1 LLESL
6 FSPKQSVLRGLVE
19 QVVIAQHRKVVVF
32 SQWRKF
38 LRLSAWAI
46 SDLLEAAGMR
56 SVFFTGA
63 SLGQARERALAAFNE
78 DPAATVLFASDAG
91 AVGLNLQRAASCCI
105 NLELPWNPALLEQ
118 RIARI
123 HRLGQTQPCDIYN
136 LVTEEGLEGRI
147 AKLLEH
153 KQALFTAVFS
163 GSEDTALWSGKQGL
177 LASVKQL
184 VEPWPFAPF
193 APGGGAPDS
202 SSELDEPGSLLD
214 VEPLPR
220 APKRAARS
228 ARPGRSE
235 SASARSEPNARL
247 TQLGVRVSTLPDG
260 GIRIEAPAAI
270 APRLTALLQRLA
282 ARLPVE

>member
-1 LLESL
+1 
-6 FSPKQSVLRGLVE
+6 VLRGLVE
-19 QVVIAQHRKVVVF
+19 QVVIAQRRKVVVF

-63 SLGQARERALAAFNE
+63 ESARTREQALVAFNE

-91 AVGLNLQRAASCCI
+91 ATGLNLQHAASCCI

-123 HRLGQTQPCDIYN
+123 HRLGQTQPCDVYN

-163 GSEDTALWSGKQGL
+163 SSDDTAVWSGRSGL
-177 LASVKQL
+177 LANVKQL
-184 VEPWPFAPF
+184 VDPWPVAP
-193 APGGGAPDS
+193 ATPDAQAASADS
-202 SSELDEPGSLLD
+202 SSELDEHASML
-214 VEPLPR
+214 VAEPIPPP
-220 APKRAARS
+220 PKRAAR
-228 ARPGRSE
+228 ARSGRAE
-235 SASARSEPNARL
+235 SVTVRSEPDTRL
-247 TQLGVRVSTLPDG
+247 AQLGIRVSTLPDG
-260 GIRIEAPAAI
+260 GIRIEAPPAV

-282 ARLPVE
+282 ARLHIGD